1 MISILSQSFSSIKG
15 LRLCHRLIG
24 ELENETSKELNDL
37 VLLGRERS
45 VLREVGR
52 SFEVCL
58 DLLKVL
64 SERGLHRQHHRLE
77 VRDLLLLRV
86 QGARGEPKRPADIG
100 VSRREKAHLKGSS
113 CIGTPSVVPPCE
125 AVGAWGASS
134 SSEAAG
140 AWGAAPVLPSNLF
153 KRQD

>member
-1 MISILSQSFSSIKG
+1 M
-15 LRLCHRLIG
+15 
-24 ELENETSKELNDL
+24 
-37 VLLGRERS
+37 LLGRERS

-86 QGARGEPKRPADIG
+86 KGARGEPKRPAEFG

-140 AWGAAPVLPSNLF
+140 AWGAAPVLREPRNGAKDCSAAGPVESLVSPPQA
-153 KRQD
+153 KQKIDCRIR